1 MFQKYIGF
9 VPQEN
14 PLWRSCRQEIILNS
28 GTVIQEETW
37 TQTYK
42 RCSCSVRRS
51 EYLDKRVDKLSGGMK
66 KRLSICCALAKNP
79 PVLILDEPGASLD
92 IVCKQDIMNYLS
104 AYTKSGGTVII
115 TSHEEGEL
123 KLADRMYLLKNGKL
137 NELDHPV
144 TGNELLEII
153 HR

>member
-1 MFQKYIGF
+1 MG
-9 VPQEN
+9 
-14 PLWRSCRQEIILNS
+14 
-28 GTVIQEETW
+28 
-37 TQTYK
+37 
-42 RCSCSVRRS
+42 S
-51 EYLDKRVDKLSGGMK
+51 EMCIRDR
-66 KRLSICCALAKNP
+66 
-79 PVLILDEPGASLD
+79 
-92 IVCKQDIMNYLS
+92 
-104 AYTKSGGTVII
+104 VII

>member
-1 MFQKYIGF
+1 MHWLRIH
-9 VPQEN
+9 P
-14 PLWRSCRQEIILNS
+14 
-28 GTVIQEETW
+28 
-37 TQTYK
+37 
-42 RCSCSVRRS
+42 
-51 EYLDKRVDKLSGGMK
+51 YL
-66 KRLSICCALAKNP
+66 
-79 PVLILDEPGASLD
+79 
-92 IVCKQDIMNYLS
+92 
-104 AYTKSGGTVII
+104 